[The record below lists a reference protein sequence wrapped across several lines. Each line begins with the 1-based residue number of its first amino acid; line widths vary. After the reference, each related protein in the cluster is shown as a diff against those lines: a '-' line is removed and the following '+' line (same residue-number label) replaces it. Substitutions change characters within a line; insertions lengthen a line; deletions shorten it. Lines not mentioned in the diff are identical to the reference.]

1 MEWQDSLRH
10 KISKSKL
17 KRLARA
23 KPKAGNQTLSNAYEP
38 DSLH

>member
-17 KRLARA
+17 KPLARA
-23 KPKAGNQTLSNAYEP
+23 KPKAGKSNP
-38 DSLH
+38 IKRV